1 MKALQARRL
10 GPWEWV
16 LGYFVEHPLVS
27 GLLAIFLLAAAWF
40 VAPFAWDAQD
50 LPRAPLAVDAIPDV
64 GEHQQIVFTQWPG
77 RSPQEVEDQVTFPLT
92 SALLGTPGVRSIRSS
107 SAFGFSTIYVIFD
120 DEADFYGSRSRLSER
135 LASLE
140 PNRLPQGVAPRLGP
154 DATALGQ
161 VFWYTLEGQDEAG
174 RSVGGWDLHELR
186 SVQDWMVRP
195 ALQAARGVSEVAS
208 IGGHVREYQVNVDP
222 LAMRSFEV
230 SLAQV
235 AKAVQNSNL
244 DIGARSLEINRV
256 EYLLRGLGRIERLED
271 LEQAVVVARDHT
283 PVRIMDVAQVSMGP
297 ALRRGALDDEG
308 APAVGGVVTARYME
322 NPVEVIA
329 AVKAQISLIQ
339 ASLPSRTLE
348 DGTRSQLRIVPF
360 YDRTE
365 LIESTLNTV
374 SSALYQEILITV
386 VVVVIML
393 GSLRAS
399 LLVSS
404 MLPLGVAGAFV
415 GMKILGVGANVM
427 ALGGIAIA
435 IGTMVD
441 IGIVF
446 VENIIRKLE
455 EENAPEQGAA
465 GVVSAVA
472 EVAPAVL
479 TSVLTTIVSFLPVLG
494 LSATEYRLFAPLV
507 LTKTFAMSAAF
518 LVSLLFLPSLAA
530 WLHRGSA
537 KGTVRVSWARFFSG
551 SALRSGLLL
560 ALGLFLC
567 SRSIWL
573 GVVALLL
580 GAWPLL
586 AARLPSTWSL
596 RGAAIKPWLVVGALM
611 IALSLDWMPLHQSRG
626 EVWNTLFV
634 VVLVALVLGFFR
646 YFERVYPRCLRKLL
660 ARKRLFSLAPISLC
674 LLGLLAW
681 LGAPALF
688 HDPAYEQPQNTVSRW
703 VHSLFPGLGREY
715 MPAFDEGAFLYMP
728 TTMPHASIGAAQELM
743 SQLDAAIAEI
753 PEVDRVVGKLGR
765 ADSALDP
772 APISMIESLI
782 TYHPEYRTN
791 KSGERVRVWR
801 DHIQSKDDIW
811 KELLE
816 AAKIPGL
823 TGAPVLMPISARMV
837 MLQSGMRAPLGL
849 KIRGT
854 KLESIEAFGL
864 ELESLLRKLPSIRSE
879 SVFADRVVAKPY
891 LEIKIDRQ
899 AIARYGLS
907 IADIQSVIQVAVGGK
922 QLSEVIE
929 GRERYALRLRYA
941 VEYRNSIEAI
951 RQVLVPVSGEE
962 QIPLGLLATI
972 RYAPGPAVIK
982 SEDTFLT
989 SYVLFDARAGVSQI
1003 EVVRQAQAHIE
1014 AALESKALVLP
1025 EGVSYSFAGSYK
1037 SQLRSE
1043 GRLKLLIPA
1052 ALLLVLLLLY
1062 LQFRRLSLCLM
1073 IFSSAAVAM
1082 SGGFLLL
1089 WLYGQPWFLDFE
1101 ILGLSMR
1108 GVFQVRPVNLSVA
1121 VWVGF
1126 IALLGI
1132 ATDDGVVMSTYLE
1145 QSFSKD
1151 RPKSIAEIRARVLDA
1166 GLRRVRPCLMTT
1178 ATTILALLLV
1188 VASQG
1193 RGADLMMPMAL
1204 PCLGGMGI
1212 EVLTLFVLPVLYCA
1226 QQERRWRL
1234 RLEA

>member
-1 MKALQARRL
+1 MTESQRHHQGL
-10 GPWEWV
+10 WEWV
-16 LGYFVEHPLVS
+16 LGYFVEHPLIS
-27 GLLAIFLLAAAWF
+27 GVLAVFLLAAAWV
-40 VAPFAWDAQD
+40 VAPFSWEFRD

-77 RSPQEVEDQVTFPLT
+77 RSPQEIEDQITFPLT
-92 SALLGTPGVRSIRSS
+92 SALLGTPGVRSIRSA
-107 SAFGFSTIYVIFD
+107 SAFGFSTIYVIFE
-120 DEADFYGSRSRLSER
+120 DEADFYWSRSRLSER
-135 LASLE
+135 LSALGPE
-140 PNRLPQGVAPRLGP
+140 RLPQGVSPRLGP

-161 VFWYTLEGQDEAG
+161 VFWYTLEGQDENG

-186 SVQDWMVRP
+186 SVQDWTVRP

-222 LAMRSFEV
+222 MAMRAYDV

-244 DIGARSLEINRV
+244 DVGARSLEINRV
-256 EYLLRGLGRIERLED
+256 EYLLRGLGRIESLGD

-283 PVRIMDVAQVSMGP
+283 PVRLIDLAQVSMGP
-297 ALRRGALDDEG
+297 ALRRGTLDDEG
-308 APAVGGVVTARYME
+308 APAVGAVVTARYME

-339 ASLPSRTLE
+339 AGLPSRVLE
-348 DGTRSQLRIVPF
+348 DGTRSQLTIVPF

-365 LIESTLNTV
+365 LIEETLDTV
-374 SSALYQEILITV
+374 SSALYQEILITIV
-386 VVVVIML
+386 VVVVML

-399 LLVSS
+399 LLVSA

-415 GMKILGVGANVM
+415 GMKLFGVGANVM

-446 VENIIRKLE
+446 VENINRRLSE
-455 EENAPEQGAA
+455 EGAQE
-465 GVVSAVA
+465 GGSATVISA
-472 EVAPAVL
+472 AAQVAPAVL

-494 LSATEYRLFAPLV
+494 LTATEYRLFAPLA
-507 LTKTFAMSAAF
+507 LTKSFAMMAAL

-530 WLHRGSA
+530 WLHRPAPNSSRNHR
-537 KGTVRVSWARFFSG
+537 TFWPRVVSDGA
-551 SALRSGLLL
+551 ARSGLLI
-560 ALGLFLC
+560 ALGLLLC
-567 SRSIWL
+567 AHSLWL
-573 GVVALLL
+573 GAVALLL
-580 GAWPLL
+580 GIWSLL
-586 AARLPSTWSL
+586 SARLPASWRE
-596 RGAAIKPWLVVGALM
+596 RGDASRPWMVVGALV
-611 IALSLDWMPLHQSRG
+611 IALSLDWMPLLQSRG
-626 EVWNTLFV
+626 AFWNLLFV
-634 VVLVALVLGFFR
+634 GLLVGLVLGFFR
-646 YFERVYPRCLRKLL
+646 YFERVYPRCLREILE
-660 ARKRLFSLAPISLC
+660 RKRIFSLAPLSLC
-674 LLGLLAW
+674 LLGLLVW
-681 LGAPALF
+681 LGAPTLF
-688 HDPAYEQPQNTVSRW
+688 HDSTQEESQNVISRW
-703 VHSLFPGLGREY
+703 VGSVFPGLGREY

-765 ADSALDP
+765 ADTALDP
-772 APISMIESLI
+772 APISMIESLV

-791 KSGERVRVWR
+791 EQGDRVRIWR
-801 DHIQSKDDIW
+801 DHIRSKDDIW
-811 KELLE
+811 QELLK

-823 TGAPVLMPISARMV
+823 TSAPVLMPISARVV

-849 KIRGT
+849 KIRGPS
-854 KLESIEAFGL
+854 LDRIEAFGL
-864 ELESLLRKLPSIRSE
+864 ELESLLREVPSIRPE

-891 LEIKIDRQ
+891 LEIKIDRE

-907 IADIQSVIQVAVGGK
+907 VADLQSVIQIAVGGQK
-922 QLSEVIE
+922 LSEVIE

-941 VEYRNSIEAI
+941 SEHRNSIEAI
-951 RQVLVPVSGEE
+951 RQVLVPVSGQE
-962 QIPLGLLATI
+962 QIPLGLLASI
-972 RYAPGPAVIK
+972 RYARGPAAIK

-989 SYVLFDARAGVSQI
+989 SYVLFDGRAGVSQI
-1003 EVVRQAQAHIE
+1003 EVVRQAQSHID
-1014 AALESKALVLP
+1014 AALASKTLLLP
-1025 EGVSYSFAGSYK
+1025 EGVSYAFAGSYK
-1037 SQLRSE
+1037 NQIRSE
-1043 GRLKLLIPA
+1043 GRLMLLIPG

-1073 IFSSAAVAM
+1073 IFSATAVAV

-1089 WLYGQPWFLDFE
+1089 WLYGQSWFLDFE
-1101 ILGLSMR
+1101 ILGISMR
-1108 GVFQVRPVNLSVA
+1108 AVFQVRTVNLSVA

-1126 IALLGI
+1126 IALAGI

-1145 QSFSKD
+1145 QSFANA
-1151 RPKSIAEIRARVLDA
+1151 RPKSIEEIRSRVLEA

-1212 EVLTLFVLPVLYCA
+1212 EILTLFVLPVLYCA
-1226 QQERRWRL
+1226 EQERRWK
-1234 RLEA
+1234 AQA